1 MVVASCGRCRA
12 IASISPVSAT
22 TVVYFYIDSSKVM
35 VISGSTTHGDPDPG
49 KRTDML
55 HLEGHSQVLPN
66 TMTLRARSHT
76 DDSSDSRLARG
87 NQAAVLQQGV
97 NASCTYSQRKAGR
110 GPGFR

>member
-76 DDSSDSRLARG
+76 DDSSDSRLALAETKRQCSIKKLTRAAPKAKGRRG
-87 NQAAVLQQGV
+87 AVLV
-97 NASCTYSQRKAGR
+97 
-110 GPGFR
+110 F